1 MLAEAALKRL
11 RLDQVWLLV
20 SPGNPLKPRA
30 GMKPLARRLA
40 SAQAMTPHRQI
51 IATAIEARLHTIYTA
66 DTLRRLQAAFPRARF
81 VWILGADN
89 LRQLPRWHD
98 WRGIMRRIPV
108 VVFPRPGVAG
118 IVLAAQAAQRFRHA
132 RLPARSAPVLVQT
145 PPPAW
150 IFLPMGEDPVS
161 STAIRDRYVW

>member
-1 MLAEAALKRL
+1 MIAEAALKRL
-11 RLDQVWLLV
+11 QLDQVWLLV

-30 GMKPLARRLA
+30 GMKPLAQRLA
-40 SAQAMTPHRQI
+40 SAQAIAPHRRI

-89 LRQLPRWHD
+89 LVQLPRWRD
-98 WRGIMRRIPV
+98 WCGIMRRIPV
-108 VVFPRPGVAG
+108 VVLPRPGVSG
-118 IVLAAQAAQRFRHA
+118 VNIRSQAAQRFRHA
-132 RLPARSAPVLVQT
+132 RLPARSAPILAQT

-150 IFLPMGEDPVS
+150 IFLPIRQDPVS